1 LYEGGYYNNNGN
13 GLPLPPPYSIML
25 PIKIIGRP
33 NGRTK
38 EFKFKTS
45 DQLSLY
51 RTPLALR
58 HTC

>member
-45 DQLSLY
+45 D
-51 RTPLALR
+51 
-58 HTC
+58 

>member
-1 LYEGGYYNNNGN
+1 VDTIVIKVMDY
-13 GLPLPPPYSIML
+13 PSPPYLIML

-45 DQLSLY
+45 D
-51 RTPLALR
+51 
-58 HTC
+58 

>member
-1 LYEGGYYNNNGN
+1 MYLGGYYNNNCN
-13 GLPLPPPYSIML
+13 GLPPYLIML

-45 DQLSLY
+45 D
-51 RTPLALR
+51 
-58 HTC
+58 